1 MNKTLKIS
9 FSLKNTYRVNGVLF
23 SLKQIPLVKRLLP
36 ATLYQVKGLKIFANI
51 LSVLW
56 EIVSVFLGDELY
68 EILESI
74 KNGTLYNGKEAEKL
88 LDNIGITCN
97 KNTIPFDPA
106 SPFVT
111 SGIRLGTPAATTR
124 GFKEED
130 FKEVASIMGLV
141 LNNPEDTDKHAEA
154 AKRVAALCAK
164 YPLYTNL

>member
-1 MNKTLKIS
+1 MLNCYKRIAFKRLQRKRIIRGAQCFCIENGIIS
-9 FSLKNTYRVNGVLF
+9 F
-23 SLKQIPLVKRLLP
+23 
-36 ATLYQVKGLKIFANI
+36 
-51 LSVLW
+51 
-56 EIVSVFLGDELY
+56 
-68 EILESI
+68 
-74 KNGTLYNGKEAEKL
+74 EKL